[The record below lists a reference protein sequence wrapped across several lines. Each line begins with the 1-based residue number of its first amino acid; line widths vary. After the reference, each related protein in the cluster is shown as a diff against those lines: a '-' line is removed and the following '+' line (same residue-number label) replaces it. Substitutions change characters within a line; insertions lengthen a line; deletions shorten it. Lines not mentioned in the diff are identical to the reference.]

1 MDVLRVERLSKRF
14 GGLYSLEDVSFT
26 VGRGER
32 LAIIGPNGAGK
43 TTLFNV
49 LAGQLLPTRG
59 RVYLFSHDITNMTPN
74 RRARLGLSRSF
85 QISNLFFNLSVLD
98 NALLAIQ
105 GRRARS
111 FQMFRSIET
120 YGDMFSRAKELLS
133 ITDLWE
139 KREDLVQNMSH
150 GEQRN
155 LEIVLS
161 LASEPKVL
169 LLDEPTAG
177 LTEAESASIFKVVSG
192 LGSDTTVLF
201 VAHDMD
207 LVLNFAHRSV
217 ALHYGHTIAEGSPE
231 EIQANPKVIEAYLGT
246 SDIHEAA
253 PHVVPVTQAEVNNGA
268 A

>member
-1 MDVLRVERLSKRF
+1 MSF
-14 GGLYSLEDVSFT
+14 SVS
-26 VGRGER
+26 GGER

-43 TTLFNV
+43 TTLFNA
-49 LAGQLLPTRG
+49 LAGQLAPTRG
-59 RVYLFSHDITNMTPN
+59 RVYLFGQEITNIAPN
-74 RRARLGLSRSF
+74 RRARLGMARSF
-85 QISNLFFNLSVLD
+85 QISNLFFNLTVLD
-98 NALLAIQ
+98 NTLLAIQ

-120 YGDMFSRAKELLS
+120 YGDMFAKAKLLLS
-133 ITDLWE
+133 TTDLWE
-139 KREDLVQNMSH
+139 KRDVLVRNMSH

-177 LTEAESASIFKVVSG
+177 LTEAESANIFKLISG

-207 LVLNFAHRSV
+207 LVLNV
-217 ALHYGHTIAEGSPE
+217 ADRIIVLHYGHTIAEGTPA
-231 EIQANPKVIEAYLGT
+231 EIQANPKVKEVYMGIKELAADAEAY
-246 SDIHEAA
+246 
-253 PHVVPVTQAEVNNGA
+253 
-268 A
+268 

>member
-1 MDVLRVERLSKRF
+1 MEVLKVEGLSKRF
-14 GGLYSLEDVSFT
+14 GGVYSLEDVSFS
-26 VGRGER
+26 VSGGER

-49 LAGQLLPTRG
+49 LAGQLSATRG
-59 RVYLFSHDITNMTPN
+59 RVYLFGQEITNIAPN
-74 RRARLGLSRSF
+74 RRARLGMARSF
-85 QISNLFFNLSVLD
+85 QISNLFFNLTVLD
-98 NALLAIQ
+98 NTLLAIQ

-120 YGDMFSRAKELLS
+120 YGDMFAKAKKLLS
-133 ITDLWE
+133 TTDLWE
-139 KREDLVQNMSH
+139 KRDDLVRNMSH

-177 LTEAESASIFKVVSG
+177 LTEAESANIFKLVSG

-207 LVLNFAHRSV
+207 LVLNV
-217 ALHYGHTIAEGSPE
+217 ADRIIVLHYGHTIAEGTPE
-231 EIQANPKVIEAYLGT
+231 EIQANPKVKEVYMGIKELAADAEA
-246 SDIHEAA
+246 H
-253 PHVVPVTQAEVNNGA
+253 
-268 A
+268 

>member
-1 MDVLRVERLSKRF
+1 MEVLRVEGLSKRF
-14 GGLYSLEDVSFT
+14 GGVYSLEDVSFS
-26 VGRGER
+26 VSGGER

-49 LAGQLLPTRG
+49 LAGQLSATRG
-59 RVYLFSHDITNMTPN
+59 RVYLFGQEITNIAPN
-74 RRARLGLSRSF
+74 RRARLGMARSF
-85 QISNLFFNLSVLD
+85 QISNLFFNLTVLD
-98 NALLAIQ
+98 NTLLAIQ

-120 YGDMFSRAKELLS
+120 YGDMFAKAKKLLS
-133 ITDLWE
+133 TTDLWE
-139 KREDLVQNMSH
+139 KRDDLVRNMSH

-177 LTEAESASIFKVVSG
+177 LTEAESANIIKVVSG

-207 LVLNFAHRSV
+207 LVLNV
-217 ALHYGHTIAEGSPE
+217 ADRIIVLHYGHTIAEGTPE
-231 EIQANPKVIEAYLGT
+231 GIQANPKVKEVYMGIKELAADAEA
-246 SDIHEAA
+246 H
-253 PHVVPVTQAEVNNGA
+253 
-268 A
+268 

>member
-1 MDVLRVERLSKRF
+1 MEVLRVEGLSKRF
-14 GGLYSLEDVSFT
+14 GGVYSLEDVSFS
-26 VGRGER
+26 VSGGER

-49 LAGQLLPTRG
+49 LAGQLSATRG
-59 RVYLFSHDITNMTPN
+59 RVYLFGQEITNIAPH
-74 RRARLGLSRSF
+74 RRARLGIARSF
-85 QISNLFFNLSVLD
+85 QISNLFFNLTVLD
-98 NALLAIQ
+98 NTLLAIQ

-120 YGDMFSRAKELLS
+120 YGDMFAKAEKLLS
-133 ITDLWE
+133 TTDLWE
-139 KREDLVQNMSH
+139 NRDVLVRNMSH

-177 LTEAESASIFKVVSG
+177 LTEAESANIFKLISG

-207 LVLNFAHRSV
+207 LVLKV
-217 ALHYGHTIAEGSPE
+217 ADRIIVLHYGHTIAEGTPE
-231 EIQANPKVIEAYLGT
+231 EIQANPKVKEVYMGIKELAADAEA
-246 SDIHEAA
+246 H
-253 PHVVPVTQAEVNNGA
+253 
-268 A
+268 

>member
-1 MDVLRVERLSKRF
+1 MEVLKVEGLSKRF
-14 GGLYSLEDVSFT
+14 GGVYSLEDVSFS
-26 VGRGER
+26 VSGGER

-49 LAGQLLPTRG
+49 LAGQLSATRG
-59 RVYLFSHDITNMTPN
+59 RVYLFGQEITNLAPN
-74 RRARLGLSRSF
+74 RRARLGIARSF
-85 QISNLFFNLSVLD
+85 QISNLFFNLTVLD
-98 NALLAIQ
+98 NTLLAIQ

-111 FQMFRSIET
+111 FQMFRSIEM
-120 YGDMFSRAKELLS
+120 YGDMFAKAKKLLRT
-133 ITDLWE
+133 TDLWE
-139 KREDLVQNMSH
+139 KRDDLVRNMSH

-177 LTEAESASIFKVVSG
+177 LTEAESANIFKVVSG

-207 LVLNFAHRSV
+207 LVLNV
-217 ALHYGHTIAEGSPE
+217 ADRIIVLHYGHTIAEGTPE
-231 EIQANPKVIEAYLGT
+231 GIQANPKVKEVYIGIKEPATDAEA
-246 SDIHEAA
+246 H
-253 PHVVPVTQAEVNNGA
+253 
-268 A
+268 

>member
-1 MDVLRVERLSKRF
+1 MEVLKVEGLSKRF
-14 GGLYSLEDVSFT
+14 GGVYSLEDVSFS
-26 VGRGER
+26 VSGGER

-49 LAGQLLPTRG
+49 LAGQLSATRG
-59 RVYLFSHDITNMTPN
+59 RVYLFGQEITNIAPN
-74 RRARLGLSRSF
+74 RRARLGMARSF
-85 QISNLFFNLSVLD
+85 QISNLFFNLTVLD
-98 NALLAIQ
+98 NTLLAIQ

-120 YGDMFSRAKELLS
+120 YGDMFAKAKKLLS
-133 ITDLWE
+133 TTDLWD
-139 KREDLVQNMSH
+139 KRDDLVRNMSH

-177 LTEAESASIFKVVSG
+177 LTEAESANIFKVVSG

-207 LVLNFAHRSV
+207 LVLNV
-217 ALHYGHTIAEGSPE
+217 ADRIIVLHYGHTIAEGTPE
-231 EIQANPKVIEAYLGT
+231 EIQANPKVKEVYMGIKELAADAEA
-246 SDIHEAA
+246 H
-253 PHVVPVTQAEVNNGA
+253 
-268 A
+268 